1 MSVRAAGDFR
11 LFLCAAAAVAWSAS
25 AAFAATA
32 LPPSGDAASGQ
43 LTASTAANANDSALA
58 EIIVTA
64 RRKEENSQT
73 VPVSVSVIDA
83 NTLAQQ
89 EIATTNDLQRLVP
102 GTILNG
108 AGSLSNSTYTIRG
121 QGKSVTGPG
130 LPSVITYVNEIP
142 LPSIGS
148 YAPLFDVQAVQVLKG
163 PQGTLFGRNTT
174 GGAVL
179 VYSMPPSMEF
189 GGYGQVDFGNFNK
202 HSVQGAINLPI
213 IDGKL
218 AIRLAGDLEQRSGY
232 TRNVTTGNNQDN
244 TDLRSLRLS
253 LLFQPTEQIK
263 NVLVMDYNRSKTNA
277 LGFFPF
283 EVINPQLNAAV
294 AAQNALGNR
303 TVQTSINPYDNETFW
318 GAANTTTAN
327 VGHVTVKNI
336 FGYRFI
342 RVDNFENAVG
352 LPTAPL
358 PNLGPGLDA
367 LGYIP
372 GQPGTLITTKNLSIS
387 EQLSDEMNVSGTAFD
402 DKLSWIAG
410 AFYLDERPAGQD
422 YLTLDLFRPT
432 PPSPTTAFIV
442 NNFLGGVWPVGSMG
456 NTLYGDTSK
465 ALYTSYSYD
474 IGGLASW
481 TKGIKLNAGYRYTW
495 DRESVCSNALAS
507 VALATGLSIGP
518 PYNSAASCQA
528 GQATQYGPA
537 PFSSYADF
545 SAPTYSVGIDYS
557 LNDDVFLY
565 FTTRR
570 GYRAGGLNTP
580 TLAPSLA
587 AYQNFQPQTIT
598 DYEVGTH
605 TKWVAGDWIGRVNFD
620 VFMSKL
626 KQLQLQATGITAGS
640 PIPGI
645 NANNAPSNSAL
656 EINAGTATS
665 QGVELNGV
673 LSPFR
678 GLNFTFGAAYLNEH
692 FDALT
697 PPGILAPYFAGAN
710 FTGAPRWSYSAGVEY
725 FLPVPTSAGAV
736 ALRADYYHLDE
747 EYQGPVL
754 LGAYSLTSLNV
765 EYSKIA
771 GTPLDV
777 TLYVDNA
784 FNTRYVQ
791 DVILS
796 TPSFGVYTGNYAPP
810 RMFGIRL
817 RYAFGGG

>member
-1 MSVRAAGDFR
+1 MGIRDVSGLTLVTCAVALSLLGFQ
-11 LFLCAAAAVAWSAS
+11 AAAETATTDAVPG
-25 AAFAATA
+25 AADESV
-32 LPPSGDAASGQ
+32 LG
-43 LTASTAANANDSALA
+43 

-64 RRKEENSQT
+64 RRKEENIQT
-73 VPVSVSVIDA
+73 VPVSIQVIDA
-83 NTLAQQ
+83 SVLAQQ
-89 EIATTNDLQRLVP
+89 DITTTNDLQRLVP
-102 GTILNG
+102 GTVLNG

-148 YAPLFDVQAVQVLKG
+148 YAPLYDVQAVQVLKG

-174 GGAVL
+174 GGAL
-179 VYSMPPSMEF
+179 LIYSVAPSMEF

-202 HSVQGAINLPI
+202 HSVQGAVNLPI

-218 AIRLAGDLEQRSGY
+218 AVRLAADLEQQTGY

-244 TDLRSLRLS
+244 TDMRSARLS
-253 LLFQPTEQIK
+253 VLFQPNEKIK
-263 NVLVMDYNRSKTNA
+263 DVLVMDYNRSKTNA

-283 EVINPQLNAAV
+283 QVIDPALLPTV

-303 TVQTSINPYDNETFW
+303 TVQTTINPYDNETFW
-318 GAANTTTAN
+318 GVANTFTAN
-327 VGHVTVKNI
+327 VDPVTIKNI
-336 FGYRFI
+336 LGYRFI
-342 RVDNFENAVG
+342 RVDDFENAVG

-387 EQLSDEMNVSGTAFD
+387 EQLSDEMNASGTAFN
-402 DKLSWIAG
+402 DKLTWIFG

-432 PPSPTTAFIV
+432 PPSPTTSFIV

-456 NTLYGDTSK
+456 NTFYGDTTK
-465 ALYTSYSYD
+465 ALYTSYTYD
-474 IGGLASW
+474 IGDLASW
-481 TKGIKLNAGYRYTW
+481 SHGIKFNAGYRYTW
-495 DRESVCSNALAS
+495 DREAVCSNALAS
-507 VALATGLSIGP
+507 VSLATGLTLAP
-518 PYNSAASCQA
+518 PYQSVGQCQT
-528 GQATQYGPA
+528 GQASNYGPA
-537 PFSSYADF
+537 PFSGYTNF
-545 SAPTYSVGIDYS
+545 TKPTYSLGIDYT

-565 FTTRR
+565 FVTRR

-580 TLAPSLA
+580 TLPASLA
-587 AYQNFQPQTIT
+587 AYQDFQPQTVT
-598 DYEVGTH
+598 DYEIGTH
-605 TKWVAGDWIGRVNFD
+605 TKWVAGSWQGRVSFD
-620 VFMSKL
+620 IFTGHFKD
-626 KQLQLQATGITAGS
+626 LQLQATGITAGS

-645 NANNAPSNSAL
+645 NATNAPSNSAL
-656 EINAGTATS
+656 EINAGTSTS
-665 QGVELNGV
+665 EGAELTG
-673 LSPFR
+673 LISPLR
-678 GLNFTFGAAYLNEH
+678 GLNFNFGAAYLDEH
-692 FDALT
+692 FDELS
-697 PPGILAPYFAGAN
+697 PPGVLSPYFAAGV

-725 FLPVPTSAGAV
+725 YLPVEATIAA
-736 ALRADYYHLDE
+736 RADYYHIDA

-754 LGAYSLTSLNV
+754 LGAYSLTSFNV
-765 EYSKIA
+765 EWSKIH
-771 GTPLDV
+771 GTALAATV
-777 TLYVDNA
+777 YVDNA

-796 TPSFGVYTGNYAPP
+796 TPSFGVYSGNYAPP

-817 RYAFGGG
+817 RYQFGGG

>member
-1 MSVRAAGDFR
+1 MAIRELGVM
-11 LFLCAAAAVAWSAS
+11 CVAAALSLLAFDALGETSAP
-25 AAFAATA
+25 ATTTE
-32 LPPSGDAASGQ
+32 D
-43 LTASTAANANDSALA
+43 ASTGSGGANDSALG

-73 VPVSVSVIDA
+73 VPVSVSVVDA

-89 EIATTNDLQRLVP
+89 DIVTTNDLQRLVP

-130 LPSVITYVNEIP
+130 LPSVITYENEVP

-179 VYSMPPSMEF
+179 VYSVPPSMEF
-189 GGYGQVDFGNFNK
+189 GGYGQVDLGNFNK
-202 HSVQGAINLPI
+202 HSVQGAVNLPI

-218 AIRLAGDLEQRSGY
+218 AVRIAADLEQQSGY
-232 TRNVTTGNNQDN
+232 TRNITTGQNQDN
-244 TDLRSLRLS
+244 TDLRSSRLS
-253 LLFQPTEQIK
+253 ILFAPTEQIK
-263 NVLVMDYNRSKTNA
+263 DTLVLDYNRSKTNA

-283 EVINPQLNAAV
+283 EVVNPQLDAAV
-294 AAQNALGNR
+294 AAQSALGNR
-303 TVQTSINPYDNETFW
+303 TVQTSINPFDNETFY
-318 GAANTTTAN
+318 GASNTATAK
-327 VGHVTVKNI
+327 VDAVTIKNI

-342 RVDNFENAVG
+342 RVDDFENAVG

-358 PNLGPGLDA
+358 PNLGPALAA
-367 LGYIP
+367 LGYVP
-372 GQPGTLITTKNLSIS
+372 GQPGTLITTRNLSIS
-387 EQLSDEMNVSGTAFD
+387 DQLSDEMNVSGTAFK
-402 DKLSWIAG
+402 DKLSWIFG
-410 AFYLDERPAGQD
+410 AFYLDARPDGPD

-432 PPSPTTAFIV
+432 PPTPTTAYIV
-442 NNFLGGVWPVGSMG
+442 NNFLGGVWPVGSLG
-456 NTLYGDTSK
+456 NTFYGDMSK
-465 ALYTSYSYD
+465 ALYTSYTYD
-474 IGGLASW
+474 LGDIASW

-495 DRESVCSNALAS
+495 DREAVCSNALTS
-507 VALATGLSIGP
+507 VSLATGITIAP
-518 PYNSAASCQA
+518 PYSSVGACET
-528 GQATQYGPA
+528 GQASPYGPA

-545 SAPTYSVGIDYS
+545 SKPTYSLGVDYS

-565 FTTRR
+565 FVTRT

-580 TLAPSLA
+580 TLPPSLS
-587 AYQNFQPQTIT
+587 AYQNFQPQTVT

-605 TKWVAGDWIGRVNFD
+605 VKWTAGSWEGRVSFD
-620 VFMSKL
+620 VFTGKF
-626 KQLQLQATGITAGS
+626 KDLQLQATGITAGS

-645 NANNAPSNSAL
+645 NASNAPSNSAL
-656 EINAGTATS
+656 EINSGTATS
-665 QGVELNGV
+665 EGVELNGV

-678 GLNFTFGAAYLNEH
+678 GLNFSYGLTYLDEH
-692 FDALT
+692 FDQLT
-697 PPGILAPYFAGAN
+697 PPGILAPYFAAGVL
-710 FTGAPRWSYSAGVEY
+710 TGVPRWSYSAQAEY
-725 FLPVPTSAGAV
+725 FVPIPATV
-736 ALRADYYHLDE
+736 ALRADFYHIDQ

-754 LGAYSLTSLNV
+754 LGQYSLTSFNV

-771 GTPLDV
+771 GTRMDA
-777 TLYVDNA
+777 TIYVDNA
-784 FNTRYVQ
+784 FNSRYVQ

-796 TPSFGVYTGNYAPP
+796 TPSFGVYSGNYGPP
-810 RMFGIRL
+810 RTYGIRL